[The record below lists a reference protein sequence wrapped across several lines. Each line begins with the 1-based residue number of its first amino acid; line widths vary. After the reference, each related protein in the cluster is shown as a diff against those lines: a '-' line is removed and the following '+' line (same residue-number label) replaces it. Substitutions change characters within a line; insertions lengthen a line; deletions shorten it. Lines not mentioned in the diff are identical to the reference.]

1 MRSSG
6 SREGGAQGRNR
17 TTDTRIFSPLLYR
30 LSYLGQIARAQYLIV
45 LMSLS
50 QVGRS
55 ILRWEHIPLLY
66 RGVHYLRIFPFLVVG
81 T

>member
-1 MRSSG
+1 
-6 SREGGAQGRNR
+6 
-17 TTDTRIFSPLLYR
+17 
-30 LSYLGQIARAQYLIV
+30 
-45 LMSLS
+45 MSLS

-81 T
+81 TYDSPDP